1 MKHFFYICI
10 SILFMFQSFL
20 PLGKAEANNE
30 ELNIQSEAAIVIDVK
45 SGDILYEK
53 QAEEKMY
60 PASITKI
67 ATAIFA
73 IENGNLDDL
82 VTVSK
87 RARQADGT
95 RVYLEEG
102 EIVPLKK
109 LVQGMVINSGNDAAI
124 AIAEH
129 LSGSVEQFS
138 EEINDYLQENI
149 GIQHTHFVNPS
160 GLFHEEHETTAF
172 DMAKITQYAMEN
184 ETFREIF
191 ATKELPWDGESWDTT
206 IVNHHKLLIDS
217 TYPEVTG
224 GKTGYVDESG
234 NTLVTTAENDSI
246 SVIIVTLKASTSQ
259 IVYHDTI
266 ELMNYSF
273 QHFETARIQSGASYV
288 DDTKQPFTLADTV
301 YYTKRKGEEANEKLK
316 SNGEL
321 WIVGEGDRLI
331 KKLTLSPVNQE
342 KEKVIEK
349 EEQSIKMNGLSEH
362 YSIILMISFFS
373 ALLVTGFF
381 FLDVRKL

>member
-1 MKHFFYICI
+1 MKHFFYKCICV
-10 SILFMFQSFL
+10 LFIIQLFF
-20 PLGKAEANNE
+20 PLGQAKANNE
-30 ELNIQSEAAIVIDVK
+30 ELNIQSEAAIVIDAK

-53 QAEEKMY
+53 QAEENMY

-82 VTVSK
+82 VTVSE

-102 EIVPLKK
+102 EVVPLKK

-138 EEINDYLQENI
+138 AEINDYLQENI
-149 GIQHTHFVNPS
+149 GIRHTHFVNPS
-160 GLFHEEHETTAF
+160 GLFHKEHQTTAY

-191 ATKELPWDGESWDTT
+191 ATKELPWDGETWDTT

-217 TYPEVTG
+217 SFPEVTG

-246 SVIIVTLKASTSQ
+246 SVIIVTLKASNSQ
-259 IVYHDTI
+259 IAYNDTI
-266 ELMNYSF
+266 QLMNYSLAN
-273 QHFETARIQSGASYV
+273 FETANIQRGTSYV
-288 DDTKQPFTLADTV
+288 DDVKQQYTLSDNV
-301 YYTKRKGEEANEKLK
+301 YFTKRNGEQLIETVKA
-316 SNGEL
+316 NGEL

-331 KKLTLSPVNQE
+331 KKLTLNPVKQDKVME
-342 KEKVIEK
+342 KETQKLN
-349 EEQSIKMNGLSEH
+349 MNGLSDH
-362 YSIILMISFFS
+362 YSNILIVS
-373 ALLVTGFF
+373 LLAAFMVTGFF
-381 FLDVRKL
+381 FLEVRKL